1 MPLAR
6 ARHNE
11 WQRFV
16 EEKCFCKKSG
26 FWVKRNGLGRQAR
39 PSRAGEHEPRQGRRW
54 GFRSDSWLCCGLGTR
69 ACASTGAGG
78 GGLERQ
84 RAVLTGCENT
94 GVVAV
99 QDGACACGRV
109 CGAGRRSGGLC
120 LGTGQLERRRR
131 SPRRA
136 ASSASAATAATRPD
150 NGSGFYLNQN
160 TAVLYEGKGGRAR
173 Q

>member
-1 MPLAR
+1 M
-6 ARHNE
+6 
-11 WQRFV
+11 
-16 EEKCFCKKSG
+16 
-26 FWVKRNGLGRQAR
+26 GRQAR

-109 CGAGRRSGGLC
+109 CGAGWRAGGLC

-131 SPRRA
+131 RAPPRR
-136 ASSASAATAATRPD
+136 
-150 NGSGFYLNQN
+150 
-160 TAVLYEGKGGRAR
+160 GRADWPSR
-173 Q
+173 SAPRRSAPQIHAADDKCRGSLSCALVFGAAKLFATSCSVKSTYWSWQM